1 MPFMTPHARLRSIAL
16 AAIVALSVAACDPAA
31 PSVPPTTSPTAP
43 PSSASSSPL
52 SSAATEAIYD
62 AIEAQVVE
70 MRGLAPV
77 DVKRETIDTD
87 ALKAFNL
94 KNFDED
100 NPPEYIAAN
109 ERLYKAF
116 GLLPPDQSLK
126 QLYLDLIDSQVAG
139 FYRPDDKT
147 LYVVSRT
154 GTIGGADKITFA
166 HEYDHA
172 LQDAAFPVF
181 KDMKE
186 LLDETDR
193 ALARAAIYEGDA
205 TWLMLQWGSAH
216 LTPEEFAA
224 AQAAGAD
231 PESMAILAKTP
242 PILVESLLFPYTA
255 GSAFIVPIHTADGW
269 PAVDALYDKLPLS
282 TEQVLHPEKFRAG
295 EKPVA
300 VQLPATLAAGM
311 GDGWTEAIQDTF
323 GEFQLGVWL
332 RESGISASDA
342 SAAAAGWGGDRLAVL
357 NGPDEAWAVVMRT
370 TWDDEKE
377 ATAFR
382 GAAGDAVADAPNPGT
397 VIADGRD
404 ITVVF
409 ASAGDVLDRA
419 VVAAGYEGSR

>member
-1 MPFMTPHARLRSIAL
+1 MTPHARVRPLAL
-16 AAIVALSVAACDPAA
+16 LATVALIFAACDSA
-31 PSVPPTTSPTAP
+31 VPTPTPTTGSSAS
-43 PSSASSSPL
+43 PSSAPPTSLP
-52 SSAATEAIYD
+52 SAAADAIYD

-70 MRGLAPV
+70 MRGLDPV
-77 DVKRETIDTD
+77 DVKRETIDGE
-87 ALKAFNL
+87 ALKTFNTQT
-94 KNFDED
+94 FDED

-154 GTIGGADKITFA
+154 GSIGGADKITFA

-205 TWLMLQWGSAH
+205 TWLMFQWGSAN

-231 PESMAILAKTP
+231 PESMAVLEGTP

-255 GSAFIVPIHTADGW
+255 GPAFIVPIHTAGGW
-269 PAVDALYDKLPLS
+269 PAVDDLYDKLPLS
-282 TEQVLHPEKFRAG
+282 TEQILHPDKFRAG
-295 EKPVA
+295 ENPVA
-300 VQLPATLAAGM
+300 VQLPTALAADM
-311 GDGWTEAIQDTF
+311 GTGWTEAIQDTF

-342 SAAAAGWGGDRLAVL
+342 AAAAAGWGGDRLAVL
-357 NGPDEAWAVVMRT
+357 NGPDEAWAVVLRS
-370 TWDDEKE
+370 TWDTEED
-377 ATAFR
+377 ATVFR
-382 GAAGDAVADAPNPGT
+382 QAAGDAVADASHPAT

-404 ITVVF
+404 ITLVF
-409 ASAGDVLDRA
+409 ASAQDILDRA
-419 VVAAGYEGSR
+419 VAAAGYGAGG

>member
-1 MPFMTPHARLRSIAL
+1 M
-16 AAIVALSVAACDPAA
+16 
-31 PSVPPTTSPTAP
+31 
-43 PSSASSSPL
+43 SSAQ
-52 SSAATEAIYD
+52 TDAIYD
-62 AIEAQVVE
+62 TIEAQVVE
-70 MRGLAPV
+70 MRGLEPV
-77 DVKRETIDTD
+77 DVKRETIDTE
-87 ALKAFNL
+87 ALKAFNVRT
-94 KNFDED
+94 FDED
-100 NPPEYIAAN
+100 NPPDYIAAN

-116 GLLPPDQSLK
+116 GLLPEDQSLK

-154 GTIGGADKITFA
+154 GSIGGADKITFA

-205 TWLMLQWGSAH
+205 TWLMFGWGSTN

-231 PESMAILAKTP
+231 PGSMAVLAKTP

-255 GSAFIVPIHTADGW
+255 GPAFIVPIHTAGGW
-269 PAVDALYDKLPLS
+269 PAVDALYDDLPRS
-282 TEQVLHPEKFRAG
+282 TEQVLHPDKFRAG
-295 EKPVA
+295 EEPIA
-300 VQLPATLAAGM
+300 VKLPATLAAEM

-332 RESGISASDA
+332 RESGITASDA

-357 NGPDEAWAVVMRT
+357 DGPGEAWAVVMRT
-370 TWDDEKE
+370 SWDTEEE

-382 GAAGDAVADAPNPGT
+382 QAAGDAVADAPNAAT

-409 ASAGDVLDRA
+409 ASAQDILDRA
-419 VVAAGYEGSR
+419 VAAAGYKAGG

>member
-1 MPFMTPHARLRSIAL
+1 
-16 AAIVALSVAACDPAA
+16 
-31 PSVPPTTSPTAP
+31 
-43 PSSASSSPL
+43 
-52 SSAATEAIYD
+52 
-62 AIEAQVVE
+62 

-77 DVKRETIDTD
+77 DVKRETLDSD
-87 ALKAFNL
+87 AAKAFHIEH
-94 KNFDED
+94 FDDD
-100 NPPEYIAAN
+100 NPPEDIAAN
-109 ERLYKAF
+109 QRVYKAL
-116 GLLPPDQSLK
+116 GLLRPDQSLK
-126 QLYLDLIDSQVAG
+126 PLYLDLLSSQVAG
-139 FYRPDDKT
+139 FYRPDDKK

-154 GTIGGADKITFA
+154 GAIGGADKITFA

-172 LQDAAFPVF
+172 LQDANFPVF

-205 TWLMLQWGSAH
+205 TWLMLQWGSAN

-231 PESMAILAKTP
+231 PESMAVLARTP
-242 PILVESLLFPYTA
+242 PILVEGLLFPYTA
-255 GSAFIVPIHTADGW
+255 GAAFIVPIHTAGGW
-269 PAVDALYDKLPLS
+269 AAVDALYDDLPLS
-282 TEQVLHPEKFRAG
+282 TEQILHPEKFRAG

-300 VQLPATLAAGM
+300 VQLPPTLAAQM
-311 GDGWTEAIQDTF
+311 GAGWTEAKQDTF

-370 TWDDEKE
+370 TWDTEED

-382 GAAGDAVADAPNPGT
+382 GAAGDAVADAADPAT

-404 ITVVF
+404 ITMVF
-409 ASAGDVLDRA
+409 ASAQDVLDRA
-419 VVAAGYEGSR
+419 VAAAGYEGRR

>member
-1 MPFMTPHARLRSIAL
+1 MPAMTPHARMRSIAL
-16 AAIVALSVAACDPAA
+16 AATVALTVAACGPAT
-31 PSVPPTTSPTAP
+31 PSVAPTASP
-43 PSSASSSPL
+43 SASPSSAPSPL
-52 SSAATEAIYD
+52 SSAAADAIYE

-70 MRGLAPV
+70 MRGLEPV
-77 DVKRETIDTD
+77 DVKRETIDTE
-87 ALKAFNL
+87 ALKAFNVST
-94 KNFDED
+94 FDED

-154 GTIGGADKITFA
+154 GSIGGADKITFA

-205 TWLMLQWGSAH
+205 TWLMFQWGSAH

-231 PESMAILAKTP
+231 PESMAVLAKTP

-255 GSAFIVPIHTADGW
+255 GPAFIVPIHTAGGW

-282 TEQVLHPEKFRAG
+282 TEQILHPDKFRAG
-295 EKPVA
+295 EEPVA
-300 VQLPATLAAGM
+300 VQLPATLTSEM
-311 GDGWTEAIQDTF
+311 GAGWTEAIQDTF

-357 NGPDEAWAVVMRT
+357 NGPDEAWAVVMRS
-370 TWDDEKE
+370 TWDSEAE

-382 GAAGDAVADAPNPGT
+382 QAAGDAVADAPNAAT

-409 ASAGDVLDRA
+409 ASAQDILDRA
-419 VVAAGYEGSR
+419 VAAAGY

>member
-1 MPFMTPHARLRSIAL
+1 MPAMTPHARMRSIAL
-16 AAIVALSVAACDPAA
+16 AATVALTFAACDPAT
-31 PSVPPTTSPTAP
+31 PSVAPTTSPSAS
-43 PSSASSSPL
+43 PSSAPSGPI
-52 SSAATEAIYD
+52 SSAEADAIYD

-70 MRGLAPV
+70 MRGLEPV
-77 DVKRETIDTD
+77 DVKRETIDSE
-87 ALKAFNL
+87 ALKTFNMRT
-94 KNFDED
+94 FDED

-154 GTIGGADKITFA
+154 GSIGGADKITFA

-205 TWLMLQWGSAH
+205 TWLMFQWGSAS

-231 PESMAILAKTP
+231 PESMAVLERTP

-255 GSAFIVPIHTADGW
+255 GPAFIVPIHTASGW

-282 TEQVLHPEKFRAG
+282 TEQILHPDKFRAG
-295 EKPVA
+295 EAPVA
-300 VQLPATLAAGM
+300 VQLPTALAADM
-311 GDGWTEAIQDTF
+311 GDGWTQAIQDTF

-357 NGPDEAWAVVMRT
+357 NGPDEAWAVVLRS
-370 TWDDEKE
+370 TWDTEDD

-382 GAAGDAVADAPNPGT
+382 HAAGDAVADASHPAT

-404 ITVVF
+404 ISMVF
-409 ASAGDVLDRA
+409 ASAQDILDRA
-419 VVAAGYEGSR
+419 VAAAGYGAGG

>member
-1 MPFMTPHARLRSIAL
+1 MRSIAL
-16 AAIVALSVAACDPAA
+16 AATVALVLAACDPAT
-31 PSVPPTTSPTAP
+31 PSVAPTTSPSASPSSAP
-43 PSSASSSPL
+43 PSAV
-52 SSAATEAIYD
+52 SSAEADAIYD

-70 MRGLAPV
+70 MRGLEPV
-77 DVKRETIDTD
+77 DVKRETIDGE
-87 ALKAFNL
+87 ALKTFNMRT
-94 KNFDED
+94 FDED

-154 GTIGGADKITFA
+154 GSIGGADKITFA

-205 TWLMLQWGSAH
+205 TWLMFQWGSAN

-224 AQAAGAD
+224 AQLAGAD
-231 PESMAILAKTP
+231 PESMAVLERTP

-255 GSAFIVPIHTADGW
+255 GPAFIVPIHTAGGW

-282 TEQVLHPEKFRAG
+282 TEQILHPDKFRAG
-295 EKPVA
+295 ETPVA
-300 VQLPATLAAGM
+300 VQLPTTLAADM
-311 GDGWTEAIQDTF
+311 GTGWTEAIQDTF

-357 NGPDEAWAVVMRT
+357 DGPDEAWAVVLRS
-370 TWDDEKE
+370 TWDAEDE

-382 GAAGDAVADAPNPGT
+382 QAAGDAVADASHPAT

-404 ITVVF
+404 VTLGF
-409 ASAGDVLDRA
+409 ASAQDILDRA
-419 VVAAGYEGSR
+419 VAAAGYRAGG

>member
-1 MPFMTPHARLRSIAL
+1 MPRMTRHGPWRPVSLLAAVAL
-16 AAIVALSVAACDPAA
+16 ALAACDPAT
-31 PSVPPTTSPTAP
+31 PSPSP
-43 PSSASSSPL
+43 PSSGAPSPV
-52 SSAATEAIYD
+52 SSAAANALYD
-62 AIEAQVVE
+62 TIEAQVVE
-70 MRGLAPV
+70 MRGLPAV
-77 DVKRETIDTD
+77 DVKRETIDAE
-87 ALKAFNL
+87 ALKAFNVET
-94 KNFDED
+94 FDED
-100 NPPEYIAAN
+100 NPPDYIAAN

-116 GLLPPDQSLK
+116 GLMPPDDSLK

-154 GTIGGADKITFA
+154 GTIDGAGKITFA

-205 TWLMLQWGSAH
+205 TWLMFQWGQAN

-231 PESMAILAKTP
+231 PESMAVLARTPSILG
-242 PILVESLLFPYTA
+242 ESLLFPYTA
-255 GSAFIVPIHTADGW
+255 GPAFIVPVHRAGGW
-269 PAVDALYDKLPLS
+269 SAVDALYDDLPLS
-282 TEQVLHPEKFRAG
+282 TEQILHPDKFRAG
-295 EKPVA
+295 DEPVA
-300 VQLPATLAAGM
+300 VKLPATLATEM

-332 RESGISASDA
+332 RESGTTASDA

-357 NGPDEAWAVVMRT
+357 KGPDEAWAVVMRT
-370 TWDDEKE
+370 TWDTDED
-377 ATAFR
+377 ATAFQQ
-382 GAAGDAVADAPNPGT
+382 AAGDAVTDAAHPAT

-409 ASAGDVLDRA
+409 GSADDILDRA
-419 VVAAGYEGSR
+419 VLAAGYGAGG

>member
-1 MPFMTPHARLRSIAL
+1 MPAMTPHAPLRSIAL
-16 AAIVALSVAACDPAA
+16 AAMAALAFAACDPAT
-31 PSVPPTTSPTAP
+31 PSVAPPTGPSASPSGASSTP
-43 PSSASSSPL
+43 RSSAE
-52 SSAATEAIYD
+52 AAALYD

-70 MRGLAPV
+70 MRGLEPV
-77 DVKRETIDTD
+77 DVKRETIDAE
-87 ALKAFNL
+87 ALKAFNVRT
-94 KNFDED
+94 FDED
-100 NPPEYIAAN
+100 NPPDYIAAN

-116 GLLPPDQSLK
+116 GLLPEDQSLK

-154 GTIGGADKITFA
+154 GSIGGADKITFA

-205 TWLMLQWGSAH
+205 TWLMFQWGSAN

-231 PESMAILAKTP
+231 PESMAVLGRTP

-255 GSAFIVPIHTADGW
+255 GSAFIVPIHTEGGW
-269 PAVDALYDKLPLS
+269 PAVDALYDDLPLS
-282 TEQVLHPEKFRAG
+282 TEQILHPEKFREREA
-295 EKPVA
+295 PVA
-300 VQLPATLAAGM
+300 VELPRALAADM

-332 RESGISASDA
+332 RESGLSASDA

-357 NGPDEAWAVVMRT
+357 NGPDGTWAVVLRS
-370 TWDDEKE
+370 TWDTDED

-382 GAAGDAVADAPNPGT
+382 QAAGDAIADAANPAT
-397 VIADGRD
+397 AIADGRD

-409 ASAGDVLDRA
+409 ASAQDILDRA
-419 VVAAGYEGSR
+419 VAAAGY